1 MFSLSYATLL
11 KLLWEYSGS
20 RNIKPTFKKFKKQV
34 YDKPPGLLDTGRK
47 LNVHKTS
54 RRRPGRPSSK

>member
-1 MFSLSYATLL
+1 MT
-11 KLLWEYSGS
+11 
-20 RNIKPTFKKFKKQV
+20 KFL
-34 YDKPPGLLDTGRK
+34 PPGLLDTGRK